1 MLTSAL
7 LIPASSNRYADVI
20 TTDTSS
26 CAPAN
31 FDFFQTAMLTSSLLL
46 VATSSRHADV
56 IIAESRF
63 LFASNPSADFSIS
76 FNQQC

>member
-1 MLTSAL
+1 MMTSWL
-7 LIPASSNRYADVI
+7 LPQASS
-20 TTDTSS
+20 TDMMMSW
-26 CAPAN
+26 
-31 FDFFQTAMLTSSLLL
+31 LLPQ
-46 VATSSRHADV
+46 ASSSRHADV